1 MFGHRYFGAAYFGP
15 RYWGPGATTP
25 APTDTDLGRN
35 MFGGG
40 EAEFEEYK
48 ARRRARERDLEEK
61 ERSAREL
68 RARLA
73 QAEADLQKKAKAKKE
88 SKARKALQERIERFE
103 DQIAEAELQIT
114 AIMIEIKNMEME
126 AARFQM
132 IDRRKR
138 LLLLTALMQ

>member
-1 MFGHRYFGAAYFGP
+1 MN
-15 RYWGPGATTP
+15 ATHYLFFWFPPVPPTP
-25 APTDTDLGRN
+25 STETDLGRN

-61 ERSAREL
+61 ERSKREL
-68 RARLA
+68 KARLA

-88 SKARKALQERIERFE
+88 SKAKKALQERIERFE

-114 AIMIEIKNMEME
+114 AIMIEIKNMELE
-126 AARFQM
+126 ALRFRE